1 MPELRKDP
9 IVGRWVIIATE
20 RARRPGNFVDP
31 SVHTTPAED
40 CPFCHDKGTE
50 EEVYSLKDPQDPSKS
65 KIRVLKSGTPLFSEN
80 GTLHRRGQGLYDV
93 CDSVG
98 THEVVIET
106 PEHIA
111 NMADLS
117 VEQIKSVF
125 ETYALRINH
134 HKDNPTFQYAL
145 AYKNYGRAAGSRH
158 IGHARSQIMGTPVNP
173 IRVKDKISG
182 AKKYFEYH
190 DRCLFCDMIAQEK
203 RSSERVILETAEF
216 LAVTPFASRFP
227 FEVWILPKR
236 HSCDFADGIAGHEA
250 DLAKMMKELLLR
262 IKVGLDDPAYNY
274 VIQTAPF
281 RLENSGGLKYRT
293 IEQDYH
299 WHIEVMP
306 RLTQVA
312 GFEKGTGFYICP
324 IPPETTAKFLREIKI

>member
-9 IVGRWVIIATE
+9 VVGRWVIIASE
-20 RARRPGNFVDP
+20 RARRPGNFVDT
-31 SVHTTPAED
+31 SVHATDSKD
-40 CPFCHDKGTE
+40 CPFCHDNGADP
-50 EEVYSLKDPQDPSKS
+50 EVYALKDPHHPDKPKV
-65 KIRVLKSGTPLFSEN
+65 RVLKSGTPLFSET
-80 GTLHRRGQGLYDV
+80 GSVRRRGQGLYDI
-93 CDSVG
+93 CDSFG

-117 VEQIKSVF
+117 VEQIKNVF
-125 ETYALRINH
+125 ETYAIRINH
-134 HKDNPTFQYAL
+134 HKQNPDFQYAL
-145 AYKNYGRAAGSRH
+145 AYKNYGRAAGSRQ
-158 IGHARSQIMGTPVNP
+158 IGHARSQIMATPVNP

-182 AKKYFEYH
+182 AKKYYDYH
-190 DRCLFCDMIAQEK
+190 DRCLFCDLIGQEK
-203 RSSERVILETAEF
+203 RSSERVIVETAEF
-216 LAVTPFASRFP
+216 LAITPFASRFP
-227 FEVWILPKR
+227 FEIWVLPKR
-236 HSCDFADGIAGHEA
+236 HSCDFAEGIAGYEG
-250 DLAKMMKELLLR
+250 DLGKMMKELLLR
-262 IKVGLDDPAYNY
+262 VKIGLDDPAYNY

-281 RLENSGGLKYRT
+281 RMENAGGLKYRT

-299 WHIEVMP
+299 WHMEVTP